1 MKDCVT
7 QIIDF
12 VQTINL
18 NDAQQEK
25 LINIVLILNTCICR
39 LSNEVNTI
47 KKQLIDIKHENQ
59 AMKTD
64 EKENVL
70 QTKFENLLKEIDR
83 LKTHAS
89 EKILEDVY
97 AHLLIPLIHQLK
109 QELEKKK
116 KEENDP
122 KSNLYDFKNCYNGRV
137 LDQIKT
143 TAHVKGLVF
152 FSKHSIEII
161 VDKNQE
167 ELLNKLVK
175 VNIEIKTNHRTIKS
189 IIDEYL
195 YVSKDDTRDLFRMP
209 IAELYKD
216 MGTIATGKIES
227 GRVCVGDQCLIMP
240 NRTRV
245 QVINIYCGDI
255 ETDFGVYEE
264 TVRLKLINI
273 EDSSILRVDLSLLP
287 STPSNYPRSPT
298 NIFVCHNFYMITF
311 SSAMTQVSLD
321 GLSKKW
327 HLFDNHLLQVC
338 QVELR
343 PAVFPERPPEIRL
356 EEKAQFCT
364 PDVRKYGEVPEST
377 GKFEEVQKYAF
388 PLLEMR
394 EAWTTTL
401 TSWNQPAQK
410 VIGIVKW
417 FNVEKGFGIINRDD
431 NNEEIFVDKN
441 AIVNSKSQ
449 HFSQSLDIHE
459 KVEFDVKQGKKG
471 YQAVNATRSND
482 ASVQRLNKTKYRV
495 QAYTREGSDS
505 YRLGFRGRGRGWGR
519 GIGRR
524 QDSELGDKN
533 DPNSSNL
540 NNILS
545 VAIEQEENDQ
555 QLGWQD
561 EEEKS
566 NT

>member
-1 MKDCVT
+1 MKLINENALDNMKDCVT

-97 AHLLIPLIHQLK
+97 AHLLIPLIDQLK

-116 KEENDP
+116 KEKNDP

-152 FSKHSIEII
+152 FVKNIILDFCDQTRIPLRDMLQLLDDKQYRNYKSHRVVEQYINEQRQENIVKYLQSKHSIEII

-273 EDSSILRVDLSLLP
+273 EDSSILRVDLSPLP

-401 TSWNQPAQK
+401 TSWNQP
-410 VIGIVKW
+410 G
-417 FNVEKGFGIINRDD
+417 
-431 NNEEIFVDKN
+431 
-441 AIVNSKSQ
+441 
-449 HFSQSLDIHE
+449 
-459 KVEFDVKQGKKG
+459 
-471 YQAVNATRSND
+471 
-482 ASVQRLNKTKYRV
+482 
-495 QAYTREGSDS
+495 S

-566 NT
+566 NTGESRSFHVFLQ

>member
-1 MKDCVT
+1 M
-7 QIIDF
+7 
-12 VQTINL
+12 
-18 NDAQQEK
+18 
-25 LINIVLILNTCICR
+25 
-39 LSNEVNTI
+39 NEVNTI

-273 EDSSILRVDLSLLP
+273 EDSSILR
-287 STPSNYPRSPT
+287 
-298 NIFVCHNFYMITF
+298 
-311 SSAMTQVSLD
+311 
-321 GLSKKW
+321 
-327 HLFDNHLLQVC
+327 
-338 QVELR
+338 
-343 PAVFPERPPEIRL
+343 
-356 EEKAQFCT
+356 
-364 PDVRKYGEVPEST
+364 
-377 GKFEEVQKYAF
+377 
-388 PLLEMR
+388 
-394 EAWTTTL
+394 
-401 TSWNQPAQK
+401 
-410 VIGIVKW
+410 
-417 FNVEKGFGIINRDD
+417 
-431 NNEEIFVDKN
+431 
-441 AIVNSKSQ
+441 
-449 HFSQSLDIHE
+449 
-459 KVEFDVKQGKKG
+459 
-471 YQAVNATRSND
+471 
-482 ASVQRLNKTKYRV
+482 
-495 QAYTREGSDS
+495 
-505 YRLGFRGRGRGWGR
+505 
-519 GIGRR
+519 
-524 QDSELGDKN
+524 
-533 DPNSSNL
+533 
-540 NNILS
+540 
-545 VAIEQEENDQ
+545 
-555 QLGWQD
+555 
-561 EEEKS
+561 
-566 NT
+566 